1 MLKINTRRTAPAAG
15 ASARGEKKFRFFLAP
30 FGLTSSISFLNV
42 SNIRARTVLYPTN
55 VLLIFA
61 LVEYK
66 PYLQTKRTAKMKKIE
81 KTAGGAN
88 FAAVTV
94 GKMDELNQH
103 TLILAPGVEIPGK
116 VFTGSALGATG
127 AEMSFQRID
136 RAQASGSSTPTRR
149 TRNSTSSSGAR
160 ESFRWTA
167 KSSPSARAA

>member
-1 MLKINTRRTAPAAG
+1 MH
-15 ASARGEKKFRFFLAP
+15 
-30 FGLTSSISFLNV
+30 
-42 SNIRARTVLYPTN
+42 PTN

-127 AEMSFQRID
+127 AEMSFQRIE
-136 RAQASGSSTPTRR
+136 P
-149 TRNSTSSSGAR
+149 GAGVGFLHTHKTH
-160 ESFRWTA
+160 E
-167 KSSPSARAA
+167 